1 MIAPRYV
8 KWLGYW
14 LTPIFPFHQLLLI
27 NQSFQLST
35 ELCGDGP
42 NSFSNSNTDEE
53 NVCLKLRYNDVIDMI
68 KLEVFDDVSLNAAT
82 SAKAKNE
89 EVA

>member
-1 MIAPRYV
+1 ME
-8 KWLGYW
+8 GYW
-14 LTPIFPFHQLLLI
+14 LTTIYPFHQLLLI

-53 NVCLKLRYNDVIDMI
+53 NVCLRYNDVIDMI
-68 KLEVFDDVSLNAAT
+68 RLEVFDDVSLNAAT
-82 SAKAKNE
+82 SAKAKIE